1 MVELTHATRLLRA
14 LELPP
19 LELPTPSSDPNSKK
33 EEEKT
38 YDSVTKLVLQSAI
51 FKLQV
56 TRGRFGGQNL

>member
-1 MVELTHATRLLRA
+1 MLRMVELTHATRLLRA

-19 LELPTPSSDPNSKK
+19 LELPTPSSDPKK
-33 EEEKT
+33 A